1 MSHLDPM
8 QAAPPPPQPQPLAT
22 RSATACI
29 RCRRQKTKCLHDD
42 NGQPCRGCVK
52 AQQQCVFPGKVPRA
66 PRAPVIAG
74 LPPLANTTP
83 TTTAQL
89 PPPQQPH
96 KDAALPDR
104 SDLASQLELHP
115 SHVQDCERAFT
126 LWPFPCFHRPSF
138 MRQLKEG
145 LLPQTLNYAILSS
158 GARASPGLIRHFGSP
173 GGASE
178 FFAEKAQANI
188 VSSMDCPSVPDVQ
201 SLCLLAMHHWGSGR
215 GIRAYI
221 YLGMAAR
228 MAQMFL
234 PQATAGDEDFVAAE
248 TARRTIW
255 TCFIMD
261 QFLSCG
267 NGRPPSIRAEELQ
280 IQLPCSEDDFHFGS
294 PVSTTTLS
302 GGLPGYTSPECPEA
316 EVGEFGHMIRVAML
330 WRRAVSWVMDP
341 PADEQDDTEY
351 HAIMDELHQWAKSLP
366 SRQRDTPGKIDLHIQ
381 VGNGYSFA
389 FTHSVHYCTFIFLSR
404 KQLHRMGRRT
414 GGRDTDADVTD
425 VINTIAYA
433 AGRVTALITTLDA
446 DASFVNGG
454 ADGGAPPPAYP
465 VVVLF
470 AAYTAASTVANMIL
484 QGVPIS
490 ITGSGNSVP
499 PRSANGAGSAED
511 AAAAAR
517 SIVAPVLEIL
527 RKSAPVWPLAERWH
541 SELGRLSTRLNTR
554 GSGGVDAGAMHERH
568 DSHHPHPTT
577 AALNGG
583 SPQHHH
589 HLPPVVNGDGAKAE
603 LNGGVAPTLPPLQQL
618 QQLEA
623 EDTKLAPVKES
634 EEEASERDSKAFDEH
649 LKGLGDLA
657 TFLGT
662 GGFRY

>member
-1 MSHLDPM
+1 M
-8 QAAPPPPQPQPLAT
+8 QAAPPQPQPLAT

-74 LPPLANTTP
+74 LPPLANTTSP
-83 TTTAQL
+83 TATAQL
-89 PPPQQPH
+89 SQPQQPH
-96 KDAALPDR
+96 KDTALPDR

-115 SHVQDCERAFT
+115 SHVQDCERAFA

-138 MRQLKEG
+138 MRQLREG
-145 LLPQTLNYAILSS
+145 HLPQTLNYAILSS

-178 FFAEKAQANI
+178 YFAEKAQANI
-188 VSSMDCPSVPDVQ
+188 NSSMDCPSVPDVQ

-221 YLGMAAR
+221 FLGMAGR

-234 PQATAGDEDFVAAE
+234 PQATTGDEDFVAAE

-267 NGRPPSIRAEELQ
+267 NGRLPSIRAEELQ

-294 PVSTTTLS
+294 PVSTPTLN
-302 GGLPGYTSPECPEA
+302 GEVPGYTSPECPKA
-316 EVGEFGHMIRVAML
+316 EVGEFGHMIRVAIL
-330 WRRAVSWVMDP
+330 WHRAVSWVTDP

-351 HAIMDELHQWAKSLP
+351 HAIMGSLRQWARSLP
-366 SRQRDTPGKIDLHIQ
+366 SRQQDTPGKIDLHIQ

-389 FTHSVHYCTFIFLSR
+389 FTHSVYYCAFIFLSR
-404 KQLHRMGRRT
+404 KQLHRMGRRV

-425 VINTIAYA
+425 VIDAIAYA
-433 AGRVTALITTLDA
+433 AGRVTALISTLDA
-446 DASFVNGG
+446 DASFVSGG
-454 ADGGAPPPAYP
+454 ADAGAPLPAYP

-484 QGVPIS
+484 QGVPMPVVGAS
-490 ITGSGNSVP
+490 DH
-499 PRSANGAGSAED
+499 PRSAGGAENAD
-511 AAAAAR
+511 APAR
-517 SIVAPVLEIL
+517 NIVAPVLEIL

-541 SELGRLSTRLNTR
+541 SELGRLSTRLNAR
-554 GSGGVDAGAMHERH
+554 GGSDAGASHERH
-568 DSHHPHPTT
+568 DSHHPPLATM
-577 AALNGG
+577 ALNGG
-583 SPQHHH
+583 STQQQH
-589 HLPPVVNGDGAKAE
+589 HLPPVVNGDGVKVE
-603 LNGGVAPTLPPLQQL
+603 LNGAVAPTLPPLQQL

-623 EDTKLAPVKES
+623 EDGKLAPVKES
-634 EEEASERDSKAFDEH
+634 EEETSERDSKAFDDH

-662 GGFRY
+662 GGFRF